1 VPVAS
6 SLSYRLDSVRSQRED
21 PKLPLSVS
29 VSYPQLRSVGST
41 DAVPANIS
49 GFNREVA
56 RFVQSLITEIDS
68 VAKENAATEVGV
80 GAGLQVAFKPYT
92 LTDKLVGVNLTVTQD
107 GIGPRSITWINTFFY
122 DLKRGKKLAARDVF
136 RLSPAFKKTVA
147 AALQKNGTGSECEPD
162 ASTLDFDNFCVA
174 GNAVYFF
181 LGDVQVG
188 HACPTRQLQIPLAAL
203 QPYVVNQTLI
213 QAAK

>member
-1 VPVAS
+1 M
-6 SLSYRLDSVRSQRED
+6 RTQRED

-29 VSYPQLRSVGST
+29 VSYPQLRAEGNTGAESGKL
-41 DAVPANIS
+41 A

-56 RFVQSLITEIDS
+56 RFVQSLVSEIDS

-92 LTDKLVGVNLTVTQD
+92 LTNKLVGVNLTVTQD
-107 GIGPRSITWINTFFY
+107 GIGPRSITWANTFFY
-122 DLKRGKKLAARDVF
+122 DLERGKKLAARDVF
-136 RLSPAFKKTVA
+136 RLNPAFKKAVA
-147 AALQKNGTGSECEPD
+147 AALQKNGADSGCEPD

-188 HACPTRQLQIPLAAL
+188 QACPTRQLQIPLAAL
-203 QPYVVNQTLI
+203 QPYVVNQALV
-213 QAAK
+213 QAAQ